1 MIGLSSVEETPTGRK
16 NQLPTYNGN
25 NSSKI
30 ADSVASVSIGGKNIN
45 IKNMNL
51 GLPRELAK
59 RELIEAFAEPLD
71 YNGCPSLSGFTE
83 LWQIFQSLM
92 TTVEA
97 PYIIVSGIKYVGKT
111 TFIKNIAKSM
121 KESNGNAVKM
131 LDGRTVMRILPEV
144 TASTLTPESEA
155 FMEYVKEYKTEDC
168 KGIVLYTDDQQVASE
183 LLSTPGIKIPIIVEA
198 DDSFNI
204 TKINIHTNGGY
215 PILRLNPDTAIQ
227 DNIDLLCGIVEEK
240 KDDYMRKFGW
250 VPSHNVIGV
259 LTKATTIGA
268 TSDDYS
274 ITDAL
279 FVINSMCSE
288 FASTHNCQKKPTV
301 KDAYK
306 FIKESYGIDKKTYN
320 EIPESMPEHRE
331 DEQEEKEET
340 EAKASNDDD
349 GFAFKDRADLENKL
363 KSRVIGQDDAIE
375 KIIIPIIRRKAGL
388 SDNTK
393 PIANMLFAGPSG
405 VGKTE
410 AAKALASALF
420 NDESSFKRIDC
431 GELNSKGSSS
441 RLLGTS
447 QGYIGYD
454 KCGELSDFI
463 YTHPHSVIL
472 FDEIEKAEPA
482 VYDSVLLQLLDSGR
496 LTGTVKTKGERGQ
509 DDVESKT
516 IDATG
521 CVIIMTSNLGSD
533 MIGDYGMETHGFG
546 IHENNVNERL
556 HQDVMTAVEHQFRT
570 EQVNRFDQI
579 IIFNTLDE
587 QSLERVFKLKWSPF
601 SEKLNAKG
609 IKVTMSDDV
618 PRWFADKSRK
628 DKFGARNLLRTMNAN
643 LINHLADG
651 IVDGSLKK
659 NISVKVQNKDI
670 VME

>member
-1 MIGLSSVEETPTGRK
+1 LSSVEEKPTGRK
-16 NQLPTYNGN
+16 NQVPTYNGN
-25 NSSKI
+25 NNSKI
-30 ADSVASVSIGGKNIN
+30 ADAIVSVGGKNIN

-59 RELIEAFAEPLD
+59 RELIESFAEPLD
-71 YNGCPSLSGFTE
+71 YNDCPSISGFTE

-92 TTVEA
+92 TTMKT
-97 PYIIVSGIKYVGKT
+97 PYIIISGIKYVGKT
-111 TFIKNIAKSM
+111 TFIRNIAKAM
-121 KESNGNAVKM
+121 KESDGNAVKM

-144 TASTLTPESEA
+144 TSSTLTPESEA

-168 KGIVLYTDDQQVASE
+168 KGIVLYTDDQQVAGE
-183 LLSTPGIKIPIIVEA
+183 LLSTPGMKIPIIVEA

-215 PILRLNPDTAIQ
+215 PILRLNPDTAIK

-240 KDDYMRKFGW
+240 KDEYMRKFGW
-250 VPSHNVIGV
+250 VPSRNVVSVI
-259 LTKATTIGA
+259 TKATTIGA
-268 TSDDYS
+268 TSEDYS

-279 FVINSMCSE
+279 FVIDSMCSE
-288 FASTHNCQKKPTV
+288 FASTHNCKRKPTM
-301 KDAYK
+301 KDAYR
-306 FIKESYGIDKKTYN
+306 FIKDSFGIDRKTYDD
-320 EIPESMPEHRE
+320 IPDFMPEQRE
-331 DEQEEKEET
+331 EEQEKKDSSKST
-340 EAKASNDDD
+340 GADKD

-363 KSRVIGQDDAIE
+363 KSRVIGQDEAIE
-375 KIIIPIIRRKAGL
+375 KIIAPIIRRKAGL
-388 SDNTK
+388 SDDTK

-420 NDESSFKRIDC
+420 DDEKSFKRIDC
-431 GELNSKGSSS
+431 GELNTRGSSS
-441 RLLGTS
+441 RLLGTT
-447 QGYIGYD
+447 QGYLGYD

-463 YTHPHSVIL
+463 YTHPHSVVL

-482 VYDSVLLQLLDSGR
+482 LYDSVLLQLLDSGR

-533 MIGDYGMETHGFG
+533 MVGDYGMETHGFG
-546 IHENNVNERL
+546 IHEDNVHERL
-556 HQDVMTAVEHQFRT
+556 RQDVMTAVEHQFRT

-587 QSLERVFKLKWSPF
+587 QSLEKVFKLKWSPF
-601 SEKLNAKG
+601 CEKLNSKG
-609 IKVTMSDDV
+609 IKVTISDDV

-659 NISVKVQNKDI
+659 NILVKVHDKDI